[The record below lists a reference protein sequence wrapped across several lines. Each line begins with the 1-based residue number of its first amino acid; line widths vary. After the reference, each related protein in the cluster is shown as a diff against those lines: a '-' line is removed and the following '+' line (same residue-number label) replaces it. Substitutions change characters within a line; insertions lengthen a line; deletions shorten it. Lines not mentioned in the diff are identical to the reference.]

1 MKLRAAGS
9 TAKHTAIRRRR
20 GEGSDADVAAY
31 VRASS
36 VGGIDAD
43 ESGLLDW
50 LRDRCI
56 EVYGA
61 TKDAEDFVISEHAV
75 GITMRGS
82 GLKIDVAPVLYEGAP
97 DDCGHLITR
106 QGDRVLTSVT
116 LHLAFI
122 RARRDAAGPNYREL
136 IRLLKAWIREAKRN
150 DTDLRCKSFLLELIV
165 AHLWDQGW
173 NGEPLAVD
181 DYPRA
186 FEQVL
191 GYIARTGLRTPI
203 IFTDFY
209 TSDRGDRDQRPD
221 PGLGPG
227 QPGEQRRPHLHR
239 GRPAAPGQDGD
250 HRAGGDRLGRAG
262 AHQGRRQRRLA
273 ERARPGIRGGM
284 MTATGTRTATFTIT
298 DARYVGAKIGADLRL
313 LNSLYGRPSLVAI
326 GDFAEEAALLLRDG
340 YLAHRRLRVP
350 GRGHELVEAAAP
362 LHRDHGRLPPQRPPR
377 QAPHRGRR
385 HRIPLSQLPHLHR
398 RLPRPDVSAAGP
410 RSVTPCPFSGSEADE
425 PVTGLGTSQSGHGYG
440 RNGAGVTRDV
450 FTAFG
455 IEEQ

>member
-1 MKLRAAGS
+1 MPDHHVDHAVLAGHAQNKVNVPADQARERRRQVNHLRSRLEEHIAAHPGYDLVKLRAAGS

-36 VGGIDAD
+36 VGGIDAG

-75 GITMRGS
+75 GITLRGS

-97 DDCGHLITR
+97 NDCGHLITR

-122 RARRDAAGPNYREL
+122 KARRDAAGPNYREL
-136 IRLLKAWIREAKRN
+136 IRLLKAWIREAKRS

-173 NGEPLAVD
+173 NSEPLAVD

-191 GYIARTGLRTPI
+191 GYIARTGLRTPV

-209 TSDRGDRDQRPD
+209 TKSTVTPVSDPIQVWDPVNAANNVARTYTEADRQRLVKTATTALEEITWAALAPTKGDANDAWRTV
-221 PGLGPG
+221 LGPG
-227 QPGEQRRPHLHR
+227 FE
-239 GRPAAPGQDGD
+239 
-250 HRAGGDRLGRAG
+250 G
-262 AHQGRRQRRLA
+262 A
-273 ERARPGIRGGM
+273 
-284 MTATGTRTATFTIT
+284 
-298 DARYVGAKIGADLRL
+298 
-313 LNSLYGRPSLVAI
+313 
-326 GDFAEEAALLLRDG
+326 
-340 YLAHRRLRVP
+340 
-350 GRGHELVEAAAP
+350 
-362 LHRDHGRLPPQRPPR
+362 
-377 QAPHRGRR
+377 
-385 HRIPLSQLPHLHR
+385 
-398 RLPRPDVSAAGP
+398 
-410 RSVTPCPFSGSEADE
+410 
-425 PVTGLGTSQSGHGYG
+425 
-440 RNGAGVTRDV
+440 
-450 FTAFG
+450 
-455 IEEQ
+455 